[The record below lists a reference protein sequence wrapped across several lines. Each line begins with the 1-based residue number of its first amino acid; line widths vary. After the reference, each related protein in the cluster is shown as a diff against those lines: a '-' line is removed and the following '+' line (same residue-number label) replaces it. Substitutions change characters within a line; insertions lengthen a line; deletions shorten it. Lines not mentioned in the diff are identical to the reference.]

1 MQSET
6 VDELARLARGDCY
19 AAFKSAAVA
28 IGLTP
33 GEAEAFY
40 SALDVDECGAG
51 STQLAS
57 SETVDLEDWR

>member
-6 VDELARLARGDCY
+6 VNELARLASGDCY

-28 IGLTP
+28 AGLTP

-40 SALDVDECGAG
+40 SALDDDRDAG
-51 STQLAS
+51 GPELAS
-57 SETVDLEDWR
+57 SETVDLEAWR